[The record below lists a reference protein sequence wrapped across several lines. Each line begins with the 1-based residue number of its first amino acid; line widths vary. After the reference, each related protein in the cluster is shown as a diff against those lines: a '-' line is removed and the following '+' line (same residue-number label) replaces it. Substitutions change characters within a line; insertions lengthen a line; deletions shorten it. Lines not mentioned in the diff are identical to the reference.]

1 MQFYAMPVKRRP
13 ASQPERLSKRGP
25 PAALTGQLPRKHG
38 RVDKSNVD
46 TTCGS
51 LNVSQGGAALPI
63 IAAGSGIAV
72 PATAEP
78 QHAADAGV

>member
-1 MQFYAMPVKRRP
+1 MQFYAMPVKQRP
-13 ASQPERLSKRGP
+13 ASQPERLSKRGSA
-25 PAALTGQLPRKHG
+25 AALTGQLPRKHG

-63 IAAGSGIAV
+63 IAAGSDIAGPTIV
-72 PATAEP
+72 
-78 QHAADAGV
+78 VM

>member
-46 TTCGS
+46 STCGS
-51 LNVSQGGAALPI
+51 LNVSHGGAALPI
-63 IAAGSGIAV
+63 IAAGSDIAV
-72 PATAEP
+72 PAI
-78 QHAADAGV
+78 VVL